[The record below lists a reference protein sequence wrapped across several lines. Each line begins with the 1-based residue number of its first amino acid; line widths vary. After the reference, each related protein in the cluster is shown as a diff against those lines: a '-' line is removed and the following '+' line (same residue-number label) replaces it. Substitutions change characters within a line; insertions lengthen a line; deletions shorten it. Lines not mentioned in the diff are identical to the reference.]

1 MQTTVTLPAL
11 MSPKEAAAYLG
22 VSAKFL
28 ENDRWMGPS
37 IPYVR
42 VGHRSV
48 RYRAQDLEEFIQSR
62 FQPAIA
68 AE

>member
-28 ENDRWMGPS
+28 ENDRWMGPK
-37 IPYVR
+37 IPFVR
-42 VGHRSV
+42 VGPRCV
-48 RYRAQDLEEFIQSR
+48 RYRAQDLDEYIESR